1 MNAPQTSSASQESIT
16 PLGQLLLRTGR
27 EGRCVCFCPSLFQVV
42 IRQPEVPEE
51 RIELGYA
58 GSRLLERLLK
68 VPGEVVTR
76 EELMAYAWPDRV
88 VGQGSLNQQIYSLRQ
103 LFCDEKGRE
112 IIQTL
117 PRRGYQFNPQYII
130 QQSAVTPAPP
140 QPPTQESEP
149 VPEPKLPA
157 AITRHRPR
165 RYWLAGALLG
175 LALIGLIF
183 SLWPHSA
190 QQIQAQELTLR
201 ELQHGPIQIRLF
213 AIDHASLDALEPL
226 ASTLAQRL
234 PQDHANPRLL
244 TLDLHGSYYRVLCEH
259 GGNASAL
266 MIHRGQFEQ
275 LDIGQLRWC
284 QP

>member
-1 MNAPQTSSASQESIT
+1 MNAPQTSSTSQESIT

-42 IRQPEVPEE
+42 IRQSEVPEE

-68 VPGEVVTR
+68 IPGEVVTR

-130 QQSAVTPAPP
+130 QQSTIAPAPP
-140 QPPTQESEP
+140 QPPKPGSELAPGPTQSS
-149 VPEPKLPA
+149 
-157 AITRHRPR
+157 AITPRRPQ
-165 RYWLAGALLG
+165 RYWLVGALLG

-183 SLWPHSA
+183 NLWPHSA
-190 QQIQAQELTLR
+190 QQIQAQELSIR

-234 PQDHANPRLL
+234 PQDHTSPRLL

-266 MIHRGQFEQ
+266 MVHRGQFEQ

>member
-1 MNAPQTSSASQESIT
+1 MNAPQTSSTSQESIT

-42 IRQPEVPEE
+42 IRQSEVPEE

-68 VPGEVVTR
+68 IPGEVVTR

-130 QQSAVTPAPP
+130 QQSTIAPAPP
-140 QPPTQESEP
+140 QPPKPGSELAPGPTQSS
-149 VPEPKLPA
+149 
-157 AITRHRPR
+157 AITPRRPQ

-183 SLWPHSA
+183 NLWPHSA
-190 QQIQAQELTLR
+190 QQIQAQELSIR

-234 PQDHANPRLL
+234 PQDHTSPRLL

-266 MIHRGQFEQ
+266 MVHRGQFEQ